1 MAENMKYTIV
11 DPVNKFDRGTV
22 IKVFGVGG
30 AGGNAVEHMITSVV
44 NGVDFVVAN
53 TDSQALSHCSAP
65 VQIALGDS
73 GLGAGAIPEKGR
85 AAAEA
90 KLEDIRS
97 ALSGANMVFITAG
110 MGGGTGT
117 GAAPIV
123 AAMAREMG
131 ILTVGVVTKPFR
143 FEGTR
148 RMRTA
153 EKGIEELS
161 NNVDALI
168 VVLNDKLIEVL
179 GDDASAEDCFRAADD
194 VLKNAVGG
202 IVEIITAP
210 GIMNVDFE
218 DVRTV
223 MSAMGRS
230 MMGTATASG
239 VDRARVAAEQ
249 AVASP
254 LLEGVNLST
263 ARGILVNVSGSKE
276 TLKTK
281 EMSEVME
288 VVQKLSCGMD
298 EDHVIFGA
306 VYDDTLGDELRVTVI
321 ATGLNAAKAA
331 MPEVVVS
338 TNVRTG
344 TDDMPDFS
352 NVESPAVN
360 RRHRRQT
367 SVGSMTAQTLA
378 NSGVDHYAIPTFLRK
393 QAD

>member
-1 MAENMKYTIV
+1 MAGNMKYTIV

-30 AGGNAVEHMITSVV
+30 AGGNAVEHMIASAV
-44 NGVDFVVAN
+44 NGVDFVAAN
-53 TDSQALSHCSAP
+53 TDSQALAHCSAP
-65 VQIALGDS
+65 LQIALGDS
-73 GLGAGAIPEKGR
+73 GLGAGAIPEKGK

-90 KLEDIRS
+90 KLDEIRS
-97 ALSGANMVFITAG
+97 ALAGANMVFITAG

-123 AAMAREMG
+123 ASLAREMG

-143 FEGTR
+143 FEGPR

-153 EKGIEELS
+153 EKGIEELG
-161 NNVDALI
+161 NYVDSLI
-168 VVLNDKLIEVL
+168 VVLNDRLIEVL
-179 GDDASAEDCFRAADD
+179 GDEATAEECFHAADD

-223 MSAMGRS
+223 MNAMGRS

-263 ARGILVNVSGSKE
+263 AGGILLNVSASKA
-276 TLKTK
+276 TLKAR
-281 EMSEVME
+281 EMYDVME
-288 VVQKLSCGMD
+288 VVQKLARGMD
-298 EDHVIFGA
+298 DEHIICGA

-321 ATGLNAAKAA
+321 ATGLNAHVAA
-331 MPEVVVS
+331 EPQVV
-338 TNVRTG
+338 TTIARTG
-344 TDDMPDFS
+344 TDGPAAFS
-352 NVESPAVN
+352 SDGDTPAVK
-360 RRHRRQT
+360 RRHPRQG
-367 SVGSMTAQTLA
+367 VGAMTAQTLA

>member
-1 MAENMKYTIV
+1 
-11 DPVNKFDRGTV
+11 
-22 IKVFGVGG
+22 
-30 AGGNAVEHMITSVV
+30 
-44 NGVDFVVAN
+44 
-53 TDSQALSHCSAP
+53 
-65 VQIALGDS
+65 
-73 GLGAGAIPEKGR
+73 
-85 AAAEA
+85 
-90 KLEDIRS
+90 
-97 ALSGANMVFITAG
+97 MVFITAG